1 MDKTKHPLVEVGKE
15 NIQCECSDG
24 HCVTLL
30 RGKVLAAADVPCL
43 TAGVMHALVLFRVPG
58 GNVRMDAP
66 EKRRSE
72 MGNKKKKK
80 SAALPPQQIW
90 FS

>member
-1 MDKTKHPLVEVGKE
+1 M
-15 NIQCECSDG
+15 
-24 HCVTLL
+24 L

-43 TAGVMHALVLFRVPG
+43 TAGVMHALMLFRVLG
-58 GNVRMDAP
+58 GNVRMDTP